1 MMYVPWNETNAGKP
15 FEEVGCSHA
24 PHPWVPA
31 SVNSLLAGQKDRALK
46 FLQRAAL
53 DNGIACESVDENTG
67 EVAAGEAFATCA
79 GFLAFELWHV
89 LGMKPKLKK
98 RR

>member
-24 PHPWVPA
+24 PYPWVPA

-67 EVAAGEAFATCA
+67 EAFATCA
-79 GFLAFELWHV
+79 GFLAYGLWHV
-89 LGMKPKLKK
+89 LEKKPKVTK